1 MTDFNTNTADRI
13 KGTSVCFSCSSGV
26 SLHSHRTE
34 LTSRPWCTALPL
46 KNGVFTKTSKGFGD
60 KSSVPRAVLQH
71 NRPDSKFNVN
81 SPPPNPAVRGSA
93 PHTDP
98 DDSLAQDAM
107 AENMSPR
114 DSAFATLHK
123 HASDMEDVHLRDL
136 LQDSERVR
144 EMRARH
150 GDFVLDYSR
159 QRLTIPARDSLFKLA
174 DACDLSG
181 RIAAQCT
188 GEKVNK
194 TEDRAALHVALR
206 SEREAVIE
214 VDGVN
219 VVPSVH
225 VILDKIRVF
234 SDDVRLG
241 KFVGATGRK
250 LTSVLAIGIGGS
262 YLGPR
267 FVAEAMRMHPTAY
280 DAAAGR
286 KLRFLANV
294 DPVDVE
300 IAREGLDPSE
310 TLVVIVSK
318 SFATPETMLNARTM
332 RQWIVDAL
340 GEDAV
345 AQHMVAVST
354 NVKGVME
361 FGIDAVK
368 NMFRFSDWV
377 GGRYSVCSAVGVLP
391 LALHYGFDVVQEFL
405 AGARNMDEHYMTAPY
420 EKNLPVLMGLLGVW
434 NSTFLGYS
442 NRALLPY
449 QQALV
454 SLAPHVQQVDMESNG
469 KGVRADGTKLDF
481 PAGPI
486 NFGEP
491 GTNGQHSFYQLLHQ
505 GRVVPCD
512 FVGVIK
518 SQKPI
523 DVPGEDVTNHDELM
537 CNFFA
542 QPDALAVG
550 KTAEQ
555 CRAQG
560 VPEELVPHMTFP
572 GNRPS
577 SSLMIKE
584 LSPFAVGQLLALF
597 EHRTAV
603 EGFIWDINSFDQWG
617 VELGKVL
624 AKNVR
629 EQIVAVRNDG
639 ANLNG
644 FNASTNDLLSE
655 YLENA

>member
-1 MTDFNTNTADRI
+1 MADLNAIQFTTTTRGVR
-13 KGTSVCFSCSSGV
+13 GTPPCFSCASSV
-26 SLHSHRTE
+26 SIRQNSPIRT
-34 LTSRPWCTALPL
+34 WCTPILEKRVLFTRSSKSAEG
-46 KNGVFTKTSKGFGD
+46 KSKHGVYL
-60 KSSVPRAVLQH
+60 AVLRH
-71 NRPDSKFNVN
+71 NRPDSLNPSISN
-81 SPPPNPAVRGSA
+81 SAYRPAKS
-93 PHTDP
+93 HI
-98 DDSLAQDAM
+98 DSNGHVETPA
-107 AENMSPR
+107 SVTPR
-114 DSAFATLHK
+114 DSTFAKLRQYATEM
-123 HASDMEDVHLRDL
+123 DEVHLRDL
-136 LQDSERVR
+136 LQDTERVR
-144 EMRARH
+144 NMRARH

-159 QRLTIPARDSLFKLA
+159 QRLTIPARDELFKLA
-174 DACDLSG
+174 DACDLKG
-181 RIAAQCT
+181 RIEAQCT

-194 TEDRAALHVALR
+194 TEDRAALHIALR
-206 SEREAVIE
+206 AKRDAVIE

-219 VVPSVH
+219 VVPGVH

-234 SDDVRLG
+234 SEAVRLG

-267 FVAEAMRMHPTAY
+267 FVAEAMRMHSSAY
-280 DAAAGR
+280 DAAVGR

-300 IAREGLDPSE
+300 IAREGLDPRE

-332 RQWIVDAL
+332 RKWIVDAL

-345 AQHMVAVST
+345 AKHMVAVST
-354 NVKGVME
+354 NVKGVMD

-391 LALHYGFDVVQEFL
+391 LALHYGFDVVEQFL

-420 EKNLPVLMGLLGVW
+420 ESNLPVLMGLLGVW
-434 NSTFLGYS
+434 NSTFLHYS

-469 KGVRADGTKLDF
+469 KGVRSNGEKLDF

-512 FVGVIK
+512 FVGVMK
-518 SQKPI
+518 SQRP
-523 DVPGEDVTNHDELM
+523 VVVLGEDVTNHDELM

-542 QPDALAVG
+542 QPDALAMG

-555 CRAQG
+555 CRQQG
-560 VPEELVPHMTFP
+560 ISEDLIPHMTFP

-624 AKNVR
+624 AKNIR
-629 EQIVAVRNDG
+629 DQIVSVRQGG
-639 ANLNG
+639 AHLYG
-644 FNASTNDLLSE
+644 FNASTKDLLLE